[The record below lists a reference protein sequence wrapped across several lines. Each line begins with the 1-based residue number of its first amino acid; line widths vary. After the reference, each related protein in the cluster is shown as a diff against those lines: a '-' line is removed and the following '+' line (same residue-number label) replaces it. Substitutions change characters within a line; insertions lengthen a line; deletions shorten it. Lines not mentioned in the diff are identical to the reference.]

1 VLFFIQS
8 YMNKDTKKPD
18 DASQMTSYREFILYV
33 VL

>member
-1 VLFFIQS
+1 
-8 YMNKDTKKPD
+8 MNKDTKKPD